1 MWSMNNMHRSWL
13 TVGCYLWGGG
23 GGVPTT
29 VVVYLLHD
37 FLNPIPRM
45 YIKCAGAIFMSSTI
59 LSLRF

>member
-13 TVGCYLWGGG
+13 TVGCYLGG
-23 GGVPTT
+23 PTT

-45 YIKCAGAIFMSSTI
+45 YIKRAGAIFMSSTI